1 MGPFFPGL
9 RDLFPNRKR
18 VTLDF
23 VLVACK
29 NLLPSR
35 QVFLEK
41 KFCLNVAENV
51 KCRNSWSKLKAVTT
65 FFFRIFSFCVWP
77 TDSVFVTTGKQFLS
91 IFTLEHDFLVT
102 LNQEFRHFTFSAT
115 FKQNFFIRKTCLE
128 VNKCLQ
134 ATKTKSKATLFGFG
148 KNLRSQ
154 AKEKCPHPFANA
166 WIFGNS
172 TYCQK

>member
-1 MGPFFPGL
+1 MGPFFPGP
-9 RDLFPNRKR
+9 RKLFPNPKR
-18 VTLDF
+18 VALDF
-23 VLVACK
+23 VSVACK
-29 NLLPSR
+29 HLLTSR
-35 QVFLEK
+35 QVFLMK

-51 KCRNSWSKLKAVTT
+51 KCRNSWPKLKAVTT

-148 KNLRSQ
+148 KSLRGPRKNAPTHLQ
-154 AKEKCPHPFANA
+154 TLEFLGIPH
-166 WIFGNS
+166 IVRS
-172 TYCQK
+172 